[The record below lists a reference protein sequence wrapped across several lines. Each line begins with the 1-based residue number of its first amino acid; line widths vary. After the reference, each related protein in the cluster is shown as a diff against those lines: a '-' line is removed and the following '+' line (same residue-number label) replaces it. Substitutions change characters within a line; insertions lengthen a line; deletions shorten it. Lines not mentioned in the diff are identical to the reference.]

1 VYLYRIWI
9 LRTKGCE
16 VRAAADAAV
25 AAVAAVATVAAV
37 AAASAL
43 MNYSGQRKE
52 ECLAYTLQH
61 KTQK

>member
-1 VYLYRIWI
+1 M
-9 LRTKGCE
+9 
-16 VRAAADAAV
+16 RAAADAAA
-25 AAVAAVATVAAV
+25 AAVAAVTAEAAV